1 MQAGLNIHIN
11 NNKKTHQMIK
21 SIRKLIKKMTCY
33 LLIMD
38 ETLTFSTF
46 NIYSNDL

>member
-1 MQAGLNIHIN
+1 M
-11 NNKKTHQMIK
+11 MK
-21 SIRKLIKKMTCY
+21 SISKLIKEMMCY